1 MKKGPFKLKS
11 GNKPSMAQLS
21 GVSPMKEM
29 VDKGAGKGKVNPF
42 SAEYKR
48 MTKSQ
53 RRKKYNTRNE
63 DGSYDKEKDTFKKI
77 GSGKTGKIGNIGTAL
92 QNIVKSVTGDKKS
105 FKAVTFKGKQGDKFT
120 YRTLEGGGYEF
131 MRPGSTEFEKATK
144 KGNKAIDELFKN
156 R

>member
-29 VDKGAGKGKVNPF
+29 VDKGASKGKVNPF

-53 RRKKYNTRNE
+53 RREKYNTRDE
-63 DGSYDKEKDTFKKI
+63 AGSFDKTKDTFNKI
-77 GSGKTGKIGNIGTAL
+77 GSGKTGKIGNIGETVK
-92 QNIVKSVTGDKKS
+92 NIVKSVTGDKKNKRDDNGS
-105 FKAVTFKGKQGDKFT
+105 KGTTRSRFNTAFAKAKK
-120 YRTLEGGGYEF
+120 EGLDIF
-131 MRPGSTEFEKATK
+131 EFEGKKYTTK
-144 KGNKAIDELFKN
+144 TK
-156 R
+156 

>member
-53 RRKKYNTRNE
+53 REKKYGFKTT
-63 DGSYDKEKDTFKKI
+63 KEGIKQEKII

-92 QNIVKSVTGDKKS
+92 QNIVKSVTGDKKN
-105 FKAVTFKGKQGDKFT
+105 KGN
-120 YRTLEGGGYEF
+120 GGGDDNSNKVTKRSRFETAF
-131 MRPGSTEFEKATK
+131 AKARKEGLDIFEFEGKKYTTK
-144 KGNKAIDELFKN
+144 TK
-156 R
+156 

>member
-1 MKKGPFKLKS
+1 MYTPFKLKS

-63 DGSYDKEKDTFKKI
+63 DGSFDKTKDTFKKI
-77 GSGKTGKIGNIGTAL
+77 GSGKTGKIGNVGETV
-92 QNIVKSVTGDKKS
+92 QNLVKSVTSKIKNNNNNNNSSNNTTTGKVNWKTAPAVGTKARTKWYQENNLKLDDTTPALMKK
-105 FKAVTFKGKQGDKFT
+105 K
-120 YRTLEGGGYEF
+120 
-131 MRPGSTEFEKATK
+131 
-144 KGNKAIDELFKN
+144 
-156 R
+156 

>member
-53 RRKKYNTRNE
+53 REKKYGFKNT
-63 DGSYDKEKDTFKKI
+63 KEGIKQEKII
-77 GSGKTGKIGNIGTAL
+77 GSGKTGKIGNISETV
-92 QNIVKSVTGDKKS
+92 QNIVKSVTGSKKS
-105 FKAVTFKGKQGDKFT
+105 FKAVDFKGKQGDPYS
-120 YRTLEGGGYEF
+120 YRTLKGGGYEY
-131 MRPGSTEFEKATK
+131 STDGKKFTKATK

>member
-29 VDKGAGKGKVNPF
+29 VDKGASKGKVNPF

-53 RRKKYNTRNE
+53 RRKKYNTRDE
-63 DGSYDKEKDTFKKI
+63 AGSFDKEKDTFKKI
-77 GSGKTGKIGNIGTAL
+77 GSGKTGKIGNIGETVK
-92 QNIVKSVTGDKKS
+92 NIIKSVTGDNKNKGNDSGDDNSSKGTTRSRFNTAFAKAKK
-105 FKAVTFKGKQGDKFT
+105 
-120 YRTLEGGGYEF
+120 EGLDIF
-131 MRPGSTEFEKATK
+131 EFEGKKYTTK
-144 KGNKAIDELFKN
+144 TK
-156 R
+156 

>member
-21 GVSPMKEM
+21 GVSPIKEM
-29 VDKGAGKGKVNPF
+29 VDKGASKGKVNPF

-53 RRKKYNTRNE
+53 REKKYGFKTT
-63 DGSYDKEKDTFKKI
+63 KEGIKQEKII

-92 QNIVKSVTGDKKS
+92 QNIVKSVTGNKKS

>member
-53 RRKKYNTRNE
+53 REKKYGFKTT
-63 DGSYDKEKDTFKKI
+63 KEGIKQKKII
-77 GSGKTGKIGNIGTAL
+77 GSGKTGKIGNIGNIGKTL
-92 QNIVKSVTGDKKS
+92 QNIVQSVTSGSKK
-105 FKAVTFKGKQGDKFT
+105 FKSVTFKGKPGDPYS
-120 YRTLEGGGYEF
+120 YRTLEGGGYEY
-131 MRPGSTEFEKATK
+131 STDGKTYKKATK

>member
-1 MKKGPFKLKS
+1 MKKGPFKLRS
-11 GNKPSMAQLS
+11 GNKPSVAKLS

-63 DGSYDKEKDTFKKI
+63 DGSYNKEKDTFKKI

-92 QNIVKSVTGDKKS
+92 QNIVKSVTGDKKN
-105 FKAVTFKGKQGDKFT
+105 KGN
-120 YRTLEGGGYEF
+120 GGGDDNSNKGTTRSRFNTAFAKAKKEGLDIF
-131 MRPGSTEFEKATK
+131 EFEGKKYTTK
-144 KGNKAIDELFKN
+144 TK
-156 R
+156 

>member
-53 RRKKYNTRNE
+53 REKKYGFKNT
-63 DGSYDKEKDTFKKI
+63 KEGIKQEKII
-77 GSGKTGKIGNIGTAL
+77 GSGKTGKIGNISEAV
-92 QNIVKSVTGDKKS
+92 QNIVKSVTGSKKS
-105 FKAVTFKGKQGDKFT
+105 FKAVDFKGKQGDPYS
-120 YRTLEGGGYEF
+120 YRTLKGGGYEY
-131 MRPGSTEFEKATK
+131 STDGKKFTKATK

>member
-1 MKKGPFKLKS
+1 
-11 GNKPSMAQLS
+11 
-21 GVSPMKEM
+21 MKEM
-29 VDKGAGKGKVNPF
+29 VDKGASKGKVNPF

-53 RRKKYNTRNE
+53 RRKKYNTKYP
-63 DGSYDKEKDTFKKI
+63 GGGPYKDKDDFQKI

-92 QNIVKSVTGDKKS
+92 QNIVKSVTGNKKS
-105 FKAVTFKGKQGDKFT
+105 FKAVTFKGKQGDPYS
-120 YRTLEGGGYEF
+120 YRTLEGGGYEY
-131 MRPGSTEFEKATK
+131 STDGKKFTKATK

>member
-1 MKKGPFKLKS
+1 MKKGPFKLRS
-11 GNKPSMAQLS
+11 GNKPSVTKLL

-53 RRKKYNTRNE
+53 REKKYGFKTT
-63 DGSYDKEKDTFKKI
+63 KEGIKQEKII
-77 GSGKTGKIGNIGTAL
+77 GSGKTGKIGNIGTTL
-92 QNIVKSVTGDKKS
+92 QNIVKSVASNKKS
-105 FKAVTFKGKQGDKFT
+105 FKTVNFKGKQGDPYS
-120 YRTLEGGGYEF
+120 YRTLEGGGYEY
-131 MRPGSTEFEKATK
+131 STDGKNFTKATE

>member
-29 VDKGAGKGKVNPF
+29 VDKGASKGKVNPF

-53 RRKKYNTRNE
+53 RRKKYNTRDE
-63 DGSYDKEKDTFKKI
+63 AGSFDKEKDTFKKI
-77 GSGKTGKIGNIGTAL
+77 GSGKTGKIGNIGETVK
-92 QNIVKSVTGDKKS
+92 NIVKSVTGDKKNKGNGS
-105 FKAVTFKGKQGDKFT
+105 GDDNSSKGTTRSRFKTAFAKARK
-120 YRTLEGGGYEF
+120 EGLDIF
-131 MRPGSTEFEKATK
+131 EFEGKKYTTK
-144 KGNKAIDELFKN
+144 TK
-156 R
+156 

>member
-53 RRKKYNTRNE
+53 RRKKYNTRDE
-63 DGSYDKEKDTFKKI
+63 AGSFDKEKDTFKKI

-92 QNIVKSVTGDKKS
+92 QNIVKSVTGYKKNKGDDNEDDNS
-105 FKAVTFKGKQGDKFT
+105 SKRTTRSAFETAFAKARK
-120 YRTLEGGGYEF
+120 EGLDIF
-131 MRPGSTEFEKATK
+131 EFEGKKYTTK
-144 KGNKAIDELFKN
+144 TK
-156 R
+156 

>member
-29 VDKGAGKGKVNPF
+29 VDKGASKGKVNPF

-53 RRKKYNTRNE
+53 RRKKYNTRDE
-63 DGSYDKEKDTFKKI
+63 AGKFDKEKDTFKKI
-77 GSGKTGKIGNIGTAL
+77 GSGKTGKIGNISEAV
-92 QNIVKSVTGDKKS
+92 QNIVKSITGSKKS
-105 FKAVTFKGKQGDKFT
+105 FKAVDFKGKQGDPYS
-120 YRTLEGGGYEF
+120 YRTLEGGGYEY
-131 MRPGSTEFEKATK
+131 STDGKKFTKATK